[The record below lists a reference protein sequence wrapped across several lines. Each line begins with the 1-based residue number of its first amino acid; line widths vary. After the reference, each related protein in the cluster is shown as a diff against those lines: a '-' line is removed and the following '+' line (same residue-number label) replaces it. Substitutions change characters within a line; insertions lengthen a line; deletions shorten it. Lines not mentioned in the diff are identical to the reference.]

1 MGILMSVVRGAA
13 AGAVATMA
21 MSEHMLG
28 RPSVNAIGEPPPERI
43 ADAVLP
49 GRSAKERGIA
59 ATVIHLGIGIGGG
72 ALFGLLR
79 HGRRSGP
86 VAGALFG
93 LGVWAVGYEAVVPA
107 LGVLPPAH
115 RDADPRRAALLQA
128 HLLYGA
134 ILGAFS

>member
-1 MGILMSVVRGAA
+1 MGILVSTVRGAT
-13 AGAVATMA
+13 AGAIATLA

-49 GRSAKERGIA
+49 SRSARERSIA

-79 HGRRSGP
+79 HGRRTGP
-86 VAGALFG
+86 LTGALFG

-115 RDADPRRAALLQA
+115 RDADRRRAALLQA